1 MMSCKQQKVKAGA
14 NSGFRWKNNNTFSCL
29 FLMQDGT
36 FNYLGCYLNYPES
49 LIELNFD
56 FNQLFEE
63 RSDEERKY
71 YIRNRML

>member
-1 MMSCKQQKVKAGA
+1 
-14 NSGFRWKNNNTFSCL
+14 
-29 FLMQDGT
+29 MQDGT
-36 FNYLGCYLNYPES
+36 FNYLGCYLNYLES